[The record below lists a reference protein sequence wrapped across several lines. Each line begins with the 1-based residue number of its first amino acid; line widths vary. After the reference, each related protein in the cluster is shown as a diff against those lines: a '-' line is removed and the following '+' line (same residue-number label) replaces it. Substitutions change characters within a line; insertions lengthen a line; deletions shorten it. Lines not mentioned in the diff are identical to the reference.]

1 MTTSIWDEIKDL
13 FKTDKQLE
21 EERQRKI
28 NDALN
33 AENSVVDK
41 LKELEKQYNDSLPKE
56 ETPDLDALFPKDSG
70 LKEIEYTP
78 RSDED
83 IVSAAMKENAYDK
96 GVKKSQI
103 EDRYAK
109 AIGALVDDKKSAKQN
124 LTESYANLEKLYSQ
138 LRENS
143 LNDSIKRGMARSSVA
158 SDKLSALDSAHV
170 GAAGD
175 IERGYTES
183 VAKIDGDISALEKEL
198 GVALDQLDVKS
209 ASELED
215 RIQKLKDERDAKVKE
230 YEKYNNEVR
239 VKNDKYALERE
250 NKIADYLAQKEKEKA
265 EKDKAQQAYEK
276 ENGYSGEKLDNYS
289 KRYQL
294 AYDFYSSLS
303 PDVAVDALKASP
315 NMKYY
320 LGVYYDKL
328 MSSLKTRA
336 NTSRRYF

>member
-198 GVALDQLDVKS
+198 GGALDQLDVKS

>member
-41 LKELEKQYNDSLPKE
+41 LKEVEKQYNDSLPKE

-109 AIGALVDDKKSAKQN
+109 AIDALVDDKKSAKQN

-158 SDKLSALDSAHV
+158 SDKLSALDSAHI

-183 VAKIDGDISALEKEL
+183 VAKIDEDISALEKEL
-198 GVALDQLDVKS
+198 GGALDQLDVKS

>member
-109 AIGALVDDKKSAKQN
+109 AIDALVDDKKSAKQN

-198 GVALDQLDVKS
+198 GSALDQLDVKS

-230 YEKYNNEVR
+230 YEKYNNDVR

>member
-109 AIGALVDDKKSAKQN
+109 AIDALVDDKKSAKQN

-158 SDKLSALDSAHV
+158 SDKLSALDSAHI

-183 VAKIDGDISALEKEL
+183 VAKIDEDISALEKEL
-198 GVALDQLDVKS
+198 GGALDQLDVKS
-209 ASELED
+209 ASELEG

>member
-109 AIGALVDDKKSAKQN
+109 AIDALVDDKKSAKQN

-138 LRENS
+138 LKENS

-198 GVALDQLDVKS
+198 GSALDQLDVKS

-230 YEKYNNEVR
+230 YEKYNNDVR

>member
-56 ETPDLDALFPKDSG
+56 EAPDLDALFPKDSG

-103 EDRYAK
+103 EDKYAK
-109 AIGALVDDKKSAKQN
+109 AIDALEGDKKSAKQN

-175 IERGYTES
+175 IERGYAES

-198 GVALDQLDVKS
+198 GGALDQLDVKS

-289 KRYQL
+289 KRYRL

>member
-109 AIGALVDDKKSAKQN
+109 AIDALVDDKKSAKQN

-158 SDKLSALDSAHV
+158 SDKLSALDSAHI

-183 VAKIDGDISALEKEL
+183 VAKIDEDISALEKEL
-198 GVALDQLDVKS
+198 GGALDQLDVKS

>member
-109 AIGALVDDKKSAKQN
+109 AIDALVDDKKSAKQN

-183 VAKIDGDISALEKEL
+183 VAKIDGDISALDKEL
-198 GVALDQLDVKS
+198 GGALDQLDVKS

-230 YEKYNNEVR
+230 YEKYNNDVR

>member
-70 LKEIEYTP
+70 LNEIEYTP

-109 AIGALVDDKKSAKQN
+109 AIDALVDDKKSAKQN

-138 LRENS
+138 LKENS

-198 GVALDQLDVKS
+198 GSALDQLDVKS

-230 YEKYNNEVR
+230 YEKYNNDVI

>member
-109 AIGALVDDKKSAKQN
+109 AIDALVDDKKSAKQN

-158 SDKLSALDSAHV
+158 SDKLSALDSAHI

-183 VAKIDGDISALEKEL
+183 VAKIDEDISALEKEL
-198 GVALDQLDVKS
+198 GGALDQLDVKS

-230 YEKYNNEVR
+230 YEKYNNDVR